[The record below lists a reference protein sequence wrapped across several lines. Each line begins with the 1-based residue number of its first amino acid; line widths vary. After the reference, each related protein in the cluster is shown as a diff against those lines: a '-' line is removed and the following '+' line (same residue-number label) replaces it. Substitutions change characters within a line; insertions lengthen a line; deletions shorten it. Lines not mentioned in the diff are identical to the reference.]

1 MNEIRDGHYTLGK
14 AYLRD
19 AQYNEAITHF
29 NKVLELDP
37 DFVDAHC
44 ELCRVYLAQNALDNA
59 EISALTAQRL
69 APNSPVVQ
77 SIVDA
82 LKDAHYDTGITAL
95 NAARY
100 GDAVASFQKTITFDA
115 AHKEAHHSLALAYFG
130 QHQLQEAKNAV
141 QTALKIDPNYTAALS
156 LLEAID
162 PNPSQPT
169 PKNTETPTTEK
180 TEPAPNPD
188 PVPTDINKEMERG
201 RVFLSNKQYPQ
212 AEAVFKKIIKAEPQ
226 SYQAHQQLGQTYL
239 EVGALSDA
247 KSEADIALQIRPDSR
262 PAQELQNAII
272 FLTKREKQQRLQKKI
287 IGYLLNIAI
296 LTICGFI
303 AFRFG
308 IFDWILPEKM
318 PPALSIHTTLEDT
331 NNKNG
336 YIDAGE
342 NVRLKLMISN
352 SGGTAKELKVSIQ
365 PESIGGLRYQIPDR
379 TLDIRKNGFEMMRIP
394 ITADKQARTRK
405 VPIKIQVLDKNQIP
419 LTTADFQLNIKS
431 K

>member
-1 MNEIRDGHYTLGK
+1 MNDIRDAHHTLGK

-19 AQYNEAITHF
+19 GQYDEAITHF
-29 NKVLELDP
+29 NKVLELDH

-44 ELCRVYLAQNALDNA
+44 ELCRAYLAQNALDNA

-69 APNSPVVQ
+69 APNSPIVQ
-77 SIVDA
+77 SIVDS
-82 LKDAHYDTGITAL
+82 LKDAYYDTGITAL

-100 GDAVASFQKTITFDA
+100 SDAVESFQKTITFDA
-115 AHKEAHHSLALAYFG
+115 AHKEAYHSLALAYFG

-162 PNPSQPT
+162 PNSSQST
-169 PKNTETPTTEK
+169 PNNTDTPTTEK
-180 TEPAPNPD
+180 TEPVPNPD
-188 PVPTDINKEMERG
+188 PVPTDIDKEMERG
-201 RVFLSNKQYPQ
+201 RVFLNNKQYPQ

-226 SYQAHQQLGQTYL
+226 SYLAHQQLGQTYL
-239 EVGALSDA
+239 EVGALNDA
-247 KSEADIALQIRPDSR
+247 KSEADTALRIRPDFR

-272 FLTKREKQQRLQKKI
+272 FLAKREKQQQLQKKI
-287 IGYLLNIAI
+287 KGYLINIAI
-296 LTICGFI
+296 LTVCGFI
-303 AFRFG
+303 AFKFG
-308 IFDWILPEKM
+308 IFDRILPEKI
-318 PPALSIHTTLEDT
+318 PPDLLIHTTLEDPT
-331 NNKNG
+331 NKNG

-352 SGGTAKELKVSIQ
+352 TGGTAKELKVSIL
-365 PESIGGLRYQIPDR
+365 PKSIGGLRYQIPDR

-394 ITADKQARTRK
+394 MTADKQARTRK
-405 VPIKIQVLDKNQIP
+405 VPIEIQILDKNQIP
-419 LTTADFQLNIKS
+419 LATTDFQLNIKS